1 MVVESQFPRPV
12 GKDALQPG
20 ELFSVSWPNGF
31 WLCVRA
37 DISGTEG
44 ALVVHSHDPEEQT
57 PFVVWM
63 KNLPEFVEKVTG
75 DITARPRTGGVPVAH
90 PYGGPGSLSVT
101 PEGEIYLR
109 SGSRGSRDL
118 IALRTGAYGVN
129 LPEGSIHYAEWEL
142 VLSHPEGSGHRA
154 SVIASYPSRHR
165 AD

>member
-1 MVVESQFPRPV
+1 MVIESHFPRPV
-12 GKDALQPG
+12 RKDELQPG

-44 ALVVHSHDPEEQT
+44 ALVIHSHTPGEPT
-57 PFVVWM
+57 PFVAWVR
-63 KNLPEFVEKVTG
+63 NLPEFVEKVTG
-75 DITARPRTGGVPVAH
+75 EVTARPRARGVPVAH
-90 PYGGPGSLSVT
+90 PYGTPGSLSVA
-101 PEGEIYLR
+101 PDGEIYLQ
-109 SGSRGSRDL
+109 SGGRGSRD
-118 IALRTGAYGVN
+118 IVALRSGAYCAS

-154 SVIASYPSRHR
+154 SVIASYPSK